1 MNRMN
6 TENKNRWFIL
16 VVFVIAHGVND
27 GFGWIIPPLLP
38 FIREYFNLSYTEMG
52 SIFSLFR
59 FTSSL
64 PQAPAAYLAH
74 FFPASYVLT
83 GGLLWSSIVMFF
95 ASFSVTYGVLLW
107 LTAIGGL
114 GRATYHPLAVTIL
127 SRVFGR
133 ERLGRAIGFH
143 LSGSG
148 VGMVVA
154 PFLVGVLLT
163 RFSWR
168 LPLQIWCGIGFLA
181 SFGLAFFLRHHYKEI
196 NPNVRSFHWPFF
208 SRPLL
213 LYLLSSSI
221 YGIAQG
227 GILAFMALFLV
238 DKRGFQPESAALI
251 FGLMPLA
258 GIACRPYLGTLMD
271 QMGRRKPIIIA
282 GYVIS
287 AISILGLVFIAHRWL
302 ISVPLILLGIFGIG
316 HSGLADTFMIE
327 SIPSLR
333 REETLGFVYTF
344 RMGVSAIA
352 PFLMGILAELVK
364 IDKAF
369 LFLSILPWVAA
380 VMIWFADEKP
390 QD

>member
-1 MNRMN
+1 MN
-6 TENKNRWFIL
+6 TEDKNRWFIL
-16 VVFVIAHGVND
+16 IAFVIAHGVND
-27 GFGWIIPPLLP
+27 GLGWMIPPLLP

-59 FTSSL
+59 LASSI
-64 PQAPAAYLAH
+64 PQAPAAYLVH

-83 GGLLWSSIVMFF
+83 GGLLWSSIAMVF

-107 LTAIGGL
+107 LTAISGL

-133 ERLGRAIGFH
+133 DRLGRAIGFH

-154 PFLVGVLLT
+154 PFLVGLLLP

-168 LPLQIWCGIGFLA
+168 LPLQIWCGIGLLA
-181 SFGLAFFLRHHYKEI
+181 GFGLAFFLRRHYKET

-213 LYLLSSSI
+213 LYILSSSTW
-221 YGIAQG
+221 GLAQG

-238 DKRGFQPESAALI
+238 DERGFQPESAALI
-251 FGLMPLA
+251 FGLMAFA
-258 GIACRPYLGTLMD
+258 GMVCRPYLGTLMD
-271 QMGRRKPIIIA
+271 RMGRRKPIIIM

-302 ISVPLILLGIFGIG
+302 IIAPLILLGIFGMG

-327 SIPSLR
+327 SIPSFR
-333 REETLGFVYTF
+333 REETLGFVFTF
-344 RMGVSAIA
+344 RMGISAIS
-352 PFLMGILAELVK
+352 PFLIGILAELVK
-364 IDKAF
+364 IEKAF

-380 VMIWFADEKP
+380 IIILFAEEKP

>member
-1 MNRMN
+1 MNK
-6 TENKNRWFIL
+6 EDKNRWFIL
-16 VVFVIAHGVND
+16 AAFVVAHGIND

-38 FIREYFNLSYTEMG
+38 FIGEYFKLSYTEMG

-59 FTSSL
+59 FTSSI
-64 PQAPAAYLAH
+64 PQAPAAYLVH
-74 FFPASYVLT
+74 FFPASYILT
-83 GGLLWSSIVMFF
+83 AGLMWSSIALFF
-95 ASFSVTYGVLLW
+95 ASFSVSYGVLLW
-107 LTAIGGL
+107 LTAISGL

-133 ERLGRAIGFH
+133 DRLGRAIGFH

-148 VGMVVA
+148 AGMVVA
-154 PFLVGVLLT
+154 PFLVGLLLT

-168 LPLQIWCGIGFLA
+168 LPLQIWCGMGLLA
-181 SFGLAFFLRHHYKEI
+181 GCGLAFFLRHHYKEV
-196 NPNVRSFHWPFF
+196 NPDVRSFHWPFF

-213 LYLLSSSI
+213 LYILSASTW
-221 YGIAQG
+221 GIAQG

-238 DKRGFQPESAALI
+238 DERGYQPESAALI

-258 GIACRPYLGTLMD
+258 GMVCRPYLGTLMD
-271 QMGRRKPIIIA
+271 RMGRRKPIIIA

-287 AISILGLVFIAHRWL
+287 AISILALVFITHRSL
-302 ISVPLILLGIFGIG
+302 IIVPLIFLGIFGLG

-333 REETLGFVYTF
+333 REETLGFVYTL
-344 RMGVSAIA
+344 RMGISSISPLLIGVLSQ
-352 PFLMGILAELVK
+352 LVK
-364 IDKAF
+364 IEKAF
-369 LFLSILPWVAA
+369 LILSILPWVAA
-380 VMIWFADEKP
+380 VIILFAEEKP